1 MSEVVFAPDARSTE
15 AAVSGAGLGMDEYIA
30 IGISSVLLGS
40 IYVAS
45 VFLYLH
51 LKRRR
56 QKKEDEIEQQQHQH
70 QIQQV
75 QPLSHHLDKS
85 VIKNN
90 PLLGLSAR
98 YVNVLKYLFL

>member
-56 QKKEDEIEQQQHQH
+56 QKKEEEIEQQHQQ

-90 PLLGLSAR
+90 PLLGLSTR
-98 YVNVLKYLFL
+98 Y